1 MKKLQRRRILLSLL
15 PLAILLCF
23 VYGYSLVTVLFS
35 AFTGFTGSSAGK
47 FVGMKNFQLIFK
59 DIWPTVKIT
68 LIWTFGSV
76 LPAMVAGLALAVFCN
91 RNFKGKKAAVSI
103 NLIPYAIPLI
113 IVASCWRFVYN
124 PDFGV
129 LNVLLSKLGLI
140 EKPISFLGFDLA
152 LLSVIIARIWRAMP
166 FAFMNYYSALTT
178 IPKDLYEAAAIDGAS
193 PSQAFWNIT
202 MPHLRTTTSST
213 LLVLTVV
220 FALFH
225 RQVFRIRLKH
235 LPIFLGSGLISILL
249 LSVVYFQCQT
259 MCSLSVAA
267 VLLYLA
273 PSFVVLASAVLWKTP
288 LTKGKIAALCVS
300 LLGCIMVSGVL
311 GGDMTASW
319 AGIGLGVVSGMCY
332 ASYTVFSHYGL
343 AHYESYTMIY
353 WTFLAAGLGS
363 VFFADIPSL
372 LPVFQQPKGAIG
384 GICVVVVA
392 TVLPYIFYTKGL
404 EGVES
409 GRASIITNIE
419 PVVETL
425 VGITVFHEALTV
437 WTVLGVGCVIGC
449 VALLAREGKHE
460 RKIAAAQ

>member
-1 MKKLQRRRILLSLL
+1 MNKTISYIYVILSAVCWGFIGFSNRLL
-15 PLAILLCF
+15 TEAGMTLGNRVF
-23 VYGYSLVTVLFS
+23 V
-35 AFTGFTGSSAGK
+35 
-47 FVGMKNFQLIFK
+47 
-59 DIWPTVKIT
+59 
-68 LIWTFGSV
+68 
-76 LPAMVAGLALAVFCN
+76 
-91 RNFKGKKAAVSI
+91 RNFG
-103 NLIPYAIPLI
+103 
-113 IVASCWRFVYN
+113 
-124 PDFGV
+124 
-129 LNVLLSKLGLI
+129 
-140 EKPISFLGFDLA
+140 
-152 LLSVIIARIWRAMP
+152 
-166 FAFMNYYSALTT
+166 
-178 IPKDLYEAAAIDGAS
+178 
-193 PSQAFWNIT
+193 
-202 MPHLRTTTSST
+202 T

-300 LLGCIMVSGVL
+300 LLGCVMVSGIF

-353 WTFLAAGLGS
+353 WTFLVAGFGS
-363 VFFADIPSL
+363 VFFADIPAL
-372 LPVFQQPKGAIG
+372 LPAFRQPQGIIG

-392 TVLPYIFYTKGL
+392 GSATNEFVASLLLENARAPAAVPTRAASEAEARIWLRRSAARAASRMERRVWGAISLIFSAMAGSSPKTTASLPADCT
-404 EGVES
+404 
-409 GRASIITNIE
+409 
-419 PVVETL
+419 
-425 VGITVFHEALTV
+425 
-437 WTVLGVGCVIGC
+437 
-449 VALLAREGKHE
+449 ARTARTE
-460 RKIAAAQ
+460 

>member
-1 MKKLQRRRILLSLL
+1 MKRLACLLLACLTALALAACGAKKPQEISLFAMDTYMTLAAYGDSADEALTAASREINRLEAILSRTIDTSDVSRLNAGETVAVQQETRELLTRALALADETGGTFDMTVAPLVALWGITSDAPHVPAQEEIDALL
-15 PLAILLCF
+15 PL
-23 VYGYSLVTVLFS
+23 VGGEHVHMDGGVTLDE
-35 AFTGFTGSSAGK
+35 GC
-47 FVGMKNFQLIFK
+47 
-59 DIWPTVKIT
+59 
-68 LIWTFGSV
+68 
-76 LPAMVAGLALAVFCN
+76 AV
-91 RNFKGKKAAVSI
+91 
-103 NLIPYAIPLI
+103 
-113 IVASCWRFVYN
+113 
-124 PDFGV
+124 D
-129 LNVLLSKLGLI
+129 LG
-140 EKPISFLGFDLA
+140 G
-152 LLSVIIARIWRAMP
+152 
-166 FAFMNYYSALTT
+166 
-178 IPKDLYEAAAIDGAS
+178 
-193 PSQAFWNIT
+193 
-202 MPHLRTTTSST
+202 
-213 LLVLTVV
+213 
-220 FALFH
+220 
-225 RQVFRIRLKH
+225 IRLKH

-288 LTKGKIAALCVS
+288 LTMGKVAALCVS

-343 AHYESYTMIY
+343 ARYESYTMIY
-353 WTFLAAGLGS
+353 WTFLVAGLGS
-363 VFFADIPSL
+363 VFFADIPAL
-372 LPVFQQPKGAIG
+372 LPVFQQPKGIIG
-384 GICVVVVA
+384 GIGVVIVA

-449 VALLAREGKHE
+449 VALLAREGRHE
-460 RKIAAAQ
+460 REAAAE

>member
-1 MKKLQRRRILLSLL
+1 MNKTISYIYVILSAVCWGFIGFSNRLL
-15 PLAILLCF
+15 TEAGMTLGNRVF
-23 VYGYSLVTVLFS
+23 V
-35 AFTGFTGSSAGK
+35 
-47 FVGMKNFQLIFK
+47 
-59 DIWPTVKIT
+59 
-68 LIWTFGSV
+68 
-76 LPAMVAGLALAVFCN
+76 
-91 RNFKGKKAAVSI
+91 RNFG
-103 NLIPYAIPLI
+103 
-113 IVASCWRFVYN
+113 
-124 PDFGV
+124 
-129 LNVLLSKLGLI
+129 
-140 EKPISFLGFDLA
+140 
-152 LLSVIIARIWRAMP
+152 
-166 FAFMNYYSALTT
+166 
-178 IPKDLYEAAAIDGAS
+178 
-193 PSQAFWNIT
+193 
-202 MPHLRTTTSST
+202 T

-220 FALFH
+220 FGLFH

-288 LTKGKIAALCVS
+288 LTMGKVAALCVS

-343 AHYESYTMIY
+343 ARYESYTMIY
-353 WTFLAAGLGS
+353 WTFLVAGLGS
-363 VFFADIPSL
+363 VFFADIPAL
-372 LPVFQQPKGAIG
+372 LPVFQQPKGIIG
-384 GICVVVVA
+384 GIGVVIVA

-425 VGITVFHEALTV
+425 GGITVFHEALTV

-449 VALLAREGKHE
+449 VALLAREGRHE
-460 RKIAAAQ
+460 RKEAAAE

>member
-1 MKKLQRRRILLSLL
+1 MNKTISYIYVILSAVCWGFIGFSNRLL
-15 PLAILLCF
+15 TEAGMTLGNRVF
-23 VYGYSLVTVLFS
+23 V
-35 AFTGFTGSSAGK
+35 
-47 FVGMKNFQLIFK
+47 
-59 DIWPTVKIT
+59 
-68 LIWTFGSV
+68 
-76 LPAMVAGLALAVFCN
+76 
-91 RNFKGKKAAVSI
+91 RNFG
-103 NLIPYAIPLI
+103 
-113 IVASCWRFVYN
+113 
-124 PDFGV
+124 
-129 LNVLLSKLGLI
+129 
-140 EKPISFLGFDLA
+140 
-152 LLSVIIARIWRAMP
+152 
-166 FAFMNYYSALTT
+166 
-178 IPKDLYEAAAIDGAS
+178 
-193 PSQAFWNIT
+193 
-202 MPHLRTTTSST
+202 T

-300 LLGCIMVSGVL
+300 LLGCVMVSGIF

-353 WTFLAAGLGS
+353 WTFLVAGLGS
-363 VFFADIPSL
+363 VFFADIPAL
-372 LPVFQQPKGAIG
+372 LPVFRQPQGIIG

-437 WTVLGVGCVIGC
+437 WTVLGVGFLLGQVCNTDYGGWGVLLVTLFYLTREVRNRWAIQLVGL
-449 VALLAREGKHE
+449 ALFCWFCSAWRLEMLAMLSLIPLCLYNGERGFSNKALQYGFYAFYPVHILILSVLARYVF
-460 RKIAAAQ
+460 